1 MKKLQDILYKA
12 GIQEKIGST
21 DIKISDIC
29 FDSRKVTSKSLFI
42 AVRGSQVDGHQYI
55 VQSVEKGAIAVVC
68 ESFPEIISKDITYIK
83 VADSSYALGIIASN
97 YFDNPSSKLR
107 LVGVTGTNGK
117 TTIVTMLYQL
127 FLKFGYS
134 VGLLST
140 IKNKI
145 NDKEFS
151 ATHTTPDPIQLNQL
165 LKEMVEKGCAY
176 CFMEV
181 SSHAAHQHRIAGL
194 EFAGGIFTNITH
206 DHLDYH
212 KTFDEY
218 IKAKKMFFD
227 ALPSTAFALSN
238 MDDKNGRVML
248 QNTKANIKTYALKSG
263 VDFKAKI
270 IENTFSGLHLDV
282 NGHEVWFKLIG
293 EFNAYNL
300 LAIYATAVLLGK
312 EDTEVLAVLSA
323 LEPVEGRFDF
333 IRSPENITAIV
344 DYAHTPDA
352 LKNVLETISS
362 IRTGIE
368 KLISVVGC
376 GGDRD
381 RTKRPVMAKIAC
393 DFSDKVILT
402 SDNPRSE
409 DPEEIINE
417 MKIGVDA
424 LGKRKTISIVNREE
438 AIKTAYALAAPG
450 DIILIAGKGHEKYQ
464 EIKGVKHPFD
474 DKQIIKNIFFQ
485 KEL

>member
-42 AVRGSQVDGHQYI
+42 AVKGSQVDGHQYI
-55 VQSVEKGAIAVVC
+55 VQSVEKGAIAIVC

-127 FLKFGYS
+127 FMKFGYS

-145 NDKEFS
+145 NEKEFS

-165 LKEMVEKGCAY
+165 LKEMVEKDCAY

-282 NGHEVWFKLIG
+282 NGHEVWFQLIG

-409 DPEEIINE
+409 DPDEIINE
-417 MKIGVDA
+417 MKKGVDA